1 MANMNKLRGIMA
13 EKGLSQKALAAKV
26 GISTSNLSQKMT
38 GKVSFNVDEAWKICD
53 VLEILDPQIKCQIF
67 LS

>member
-38 GKVSFNVDEAWKICD
+38 GKASFNVDEAWKICD
-53 VLEILDPQIKCQIF
+53 ALEIVDPQTKCQIF